1 MTSKKD
7 LSLSDNFDLHISSV
21 IVIQRFDL
29 AILKKKMVYA
39 NLYHLLSRGLPGQKI
54 FVKPNQRFVR
64 CCFFFMPIQG
74 YECRLCRLV
83 G

>member
-29 AILKKKMVYA
+29 AILKRKKNGVCEFVSFA
-39 NLYHLLSRGLPGQKI
+39 VEGLTWAENFCQA
-54 FVKPNQRFVR
+54 
-64 CCFFFMPIQG
+64 
-74 YECRLCRLV
+74 
-83 G
+83 